1 MNNSPSSRKHIIA
14 LTGAGISAES
24 GLSTF
29 RGNEGLWERYSLED
43 VATPSGWKK
52 NPEKVL
58 QFYNARRQQVRKAKP
73 NPAHYALARLA
84 GKYQVSI
91 ITQNIDDLHERA
103 GSKNV
108 LHLHGEIMKARST
121 IDPNLIYDLED
132 KDIAIGDTCAK
143 GSQLR
148 PHVVWFKEDV
158 IKFPAAIEIVRC
170 ADLLLVIGTSLAV
183 YPAAGLIEYVKA
195 RTPIIVIAPELDFV
209 PDGITWFKEKA
220 ASKLPEL
227 VDQWLADGI

>member
-1 MNNSPSSRKHIIA
+1 MPKHIVA

-29 RGNEGLWERYSLED
+29 RGNAGLWERYSLED
-43 VATPSGWKK
+43 VATPSGWKN
-52 NPEKVL
+52 NPEQVL
-58 QFYNARRQQVRKAKP
+58 QFYNARRQQVREAKP

-108 LHLHGEIMKARST
+108 LHIHGEIMKARST
-121 IDPNLIYDLED
+121 IEPNLIYDLED
-132 KDIAIGDTCAK
+132 KDIAIGDICTK

-148 PHVVWFKEDV
+148 PHVVWFNEDV
-158 IKFPAAIEIVRC
+158 IKFPAATAIVQR

-195 RTPIIVIAPELDFV
+195 RTPIIVIAPDLDFV
-209 PDGITWFKEKA
+209 PEGITWFKEKA

-227 VDQWLADGI
+227 VDKWLADGI

>member
-1 MNNSPSSRKHIIA
+1 MQKHIVA

-29 RGNEGLWERYSLED
+29 RGNAGLWERYSLED

-52 NPEKVL
+52 NPEQVL
-58 QFYNARRQQVRKAKP
+58 QFYNARRQQVRMAKP

-84 GKYQVSI
+84 EKFNVSI

-103 GSKNV
+103 GSENV
-108 LHLHGEIMKARST
+108 LHIHGEIMKARSS

-148 PHVVWFKEDV
+148 PHVVWFNEVV
-158 IKFPAAIEIVRC
+158 IKFPAATAIVQR

-183 YPAAGLIEYVKA
+183 YPAGLIEYVKA

-209 PDGITWFKEKA
+209 PEGITWFKEKA

-227 VDQWLADGI
+227 VDKWLADGIL